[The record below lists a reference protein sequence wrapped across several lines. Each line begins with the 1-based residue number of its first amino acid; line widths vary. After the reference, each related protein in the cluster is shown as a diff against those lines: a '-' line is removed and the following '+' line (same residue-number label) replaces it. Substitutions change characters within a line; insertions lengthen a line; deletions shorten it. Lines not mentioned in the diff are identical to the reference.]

1 MEKSAIKLLVVDDD
15 PALRQ
20 LLADYLNKQGY
31 DTLLAPDATDLEAR
45 ITRYAPALL
54 VLDRMLPGG
63 DGAEACRRLRERG
76 EDLPV
81 ILLTARDETVDRII
95 GLESGADDYLGKPF
109 DPRELLARIE
119 AVLRRKSGPS
129 ALVKDAPVS
138 FGPFIFD
145 AKARTLHRGA
155 EQVRLTGG
163 EFNLLEALLRNAGK
177 PLSRERLLA
186 LARDDEAGERNDR
199 AIDIAILR
207 LRRAIED
214 DPKQPKWIQTVWGI
228 GYRFTPLTANGDA
241 APASPPLP

>member
-1 MEKSAIKLLVVDDD
+1 
-15 PALRQ
+15 
-20 LLADYLNKQGY
+20 
-31 DTLLAPDATDLEAR
+31 
-45 ITRYAPALL
+45 
-54 VLDRMLPGG
+54 
-63 DGAEACRRLRERG
+63 
-76 EDLPV
+76 
-81 ILLTARDETVDRII
+81 
-95 GLESGADDYLGKPF
+95 
-109 DPRELLARIE
+109 
-119 AVLRRKSGPS
+119 VLRRKSGPS

-145 AKARTLHRGA
+145 AKARTLHRGT

-228 GYRFTPLTANGDA
+228 GYRFSPLTPDA
-241 APASPPLP
+241 PPPASPSLP